1 MLSVRPDF
9 YLCDDGTLD
18 TVIACATC
26 GWEGRFNP
34 EPGDDIEEGEEWD
47 RVGQAY
53 AMAEEDH
60 ECDMEDY

>member
-1 MLSVRPDF
+1 MLPVRPDF

-34 EPGDDIEEGEEWD
+34 DFEDGDNDGRIEA
-47 RVGQAY
+47 AY